1 MSTVILPSLS
11 VASIPNISP
20 KQQSQESLNGD
31 RNLTIAFY
39 SINPKLIQEKPD
51 LVEKTTRPVTA
62 YWDQFQSAQ
71 NILTEERSG
80 ETCSYKGKVD
90 DTKFSSSTSRGLL
103 PKPGD
108 NLLC

>member
-11 VASIPNISP
+11 VASIPNINP

-90 DTKFSSSTSRGLL
+90 DTKFSSSTSPGASSQTRG
-103 PKPGD
+103 
-108 NLLC
+108 

>member
-90 DTKFSSSTSRGLL
+90 GHKVQLFYFPGASSQTRG
-103 PKPGD
+103 
-108 NLLC
+108 